1 MENSKKIVVL
11 DGYTLCAGELNF
23 DALRAFGDVTV
34 YDRAA
39 QADVA
44 RLIGD
49 AQIVLTNKAQITADV
64 MAACPQM
71 EYVGVTATGYNIVD
85 VAEAKRRGIVVTNA
99 PAYSTQAVAQHTFA
113 LLLESLNRVGAYS
126 GQVRGGAWQ
135 ASADF
140 CFFSEPMEEI
150 AGKTIGLIGFGH
162 IGQSV
167 AKIALAFGMNVLVC
181 VPHPKAGWD
190 DVRFVTLDELM
201 KESDVVSLHCPLTE
215 ENRRMIDEKAIARMK
230 PGMRIINTA
239 RGGLV
244 DESAMAAALESG
256 RVERV
261 LFLPT
266 GNPPHKKE
274 GLADKFDRLRMV
286 ELAVEHEAGM
296 AVCREE
302 IDRDGVIYTVDTL
315 AALKR
320 KMPDCTLT
328 YLIGADTLRALGT
341 WRRVETVIERCKFLV
356 IMREGETREEVIR
369 LAGLWTQRG
378 AQIDFLDARK
388 MDISSTQI
396 REQIQKGLPFE
407 RLVPQAVADYIHEH
421 GLYGA
426 KTGMELNR

>member
-1 MENSKKIVVL
+1 MPE
-11 DGYTLCAGELNF
+11 
-23 DALRAFGDVTV
+23 
-34 YDRAA
+34 
-39 QADVA
+39 
-44 RLIGD
+44 
-49 AQIVLTNKAQITADV
+49 
-64 MAACPQM
+64 
-71 EYVGVTATGYNIVD
+71 
-85 VAEAKRRGIVVTNA
+85 
-99 PAYSTQAVAQHTFA
+99 
-113 LLLESLNRVGAYS
+113 
-126 GQVRGGAWQ
+126 
-135 ASADF
+135 
-140 CFFSEPMEEI
+140 
-150 AGKTIGLIGFGH
+150 IGLMGGSFNPIHCGH
-162 IGQSV
+162 V
-167 AKIALAFGMNVLVC
+167 ALA
-181 VPHPKAGWD
+181 
-190 DVRFVTLDELM
+190 R
-201 KESDVVSLHCPLTE
+201 
-215 ENRRMIDEKAIARMK
+215 
-230 PGMRIINTA
+230 
-239 RGGLV
+239 
-244 DESAMAAALESG
+244 AALESG

-286 ELAVEHEAGM
+286 ELAVEHETGM
-296 AVCREE
+296 EVCREE

-356 IMREGETREEVIR
+356 MMREGETREEVIR

-407 RLVPQAVADYIHEH
+407 RLVPQAVADYIHKH

>member
-1 MENSKKIVVL
+1 MPE
-11 DGYTLCAGELNF
+11 
-23 DALRAFGDVTV
+23 
-34 YDRAA
+34 
-39 QADVA
+39 
-44 RLIGD
+44 
-49 AQIVLTNKAQITADV
+49 
-64 MAACPQM
+64 
-71 EYVGVTATGYNIVD
+71 
-85 VAEAKRRGIVVTNA
+85 
-99 PAYSTQAVAQHTFA
+99 
-113 LLLESLNRVGAYS
+113 
-126 GQVRGGAWQ
+126 
-135 ASADF
+135 
-140 CFFSEPMEEI
+140 
-150 AGKTIGLIGFGH
+150 IGLMGGSFNPIHCGH
-162 IGQSV
+162 V
-167 AKIALAFGMNVLVC
+167 ALA
-181 VPHPKAGWD
+181 
-190 DVRFVTLDELM
+190 R
-201 KESDVVSLHCPLTE
+201 
-215 ENRRMIDEKAIARMK
+215 
-230 PGMRIINTA
+230 
-239 RGGLV
+239 
-244 DESAMAAALESG
+244 AALESG

-274 GLADKFDRLRMV
+274 GLADNFDRLRMV

-356 IMREGETREEVIR
+356 MMREGETREEVIR

>member
-1 MENSKKIVVL
+1 MPE
-11 DGYTLCAGELNF
+11 
-23 DALRAFGDVTV
+23 
-34 YDRAA
+34 
-39 QADVA
+39 
-44 RLIGD
+44 
-49 AQIVLTNKAQITADV
+49 
-64 MAACPQM
+64 
-71 EYVGVTATGYNIVD
+71 
-85 VAEAKRRGIVVTNA
+85 
-99 PAYSTQAVAQHTFA
+99 
-113 LLLESLNRVGAYS
+113 
-126 GQVRGGAWQ
+126 
-135 ASADF
+135 
-140 CFFSEPMEEI
+140 
-150 AGKTIGLIGFGH
+150 IGLMGGSFNPIHCGH
-162 IGQSV
+162 V
-167 AKIALAFGMNVLVC
+167 ALA
-181 VPHPKAGWD
+181 
-190 DVRFVTLDELM
+190 R
-201 KESDVVSLHCPLTE
+201 
-215 ENRRMIDEKAIARMK
+215 
-230 PGMRIINTA
+230 
-239 RGGLV
+239 
-244 DESAMAAALESG
+244 AALESG

-356 IMREGETREEVIR
+356 MMREGETQEEVIR

-396 REQIQKGLPFE
+396 REQIQKGSPFE

>member
-1 MENSKKIVVL
+1 MPE
-11 DGYTLCAGELNF
+11 
-23 DALRAFGDVTV
+23 
-34 YDRAA
+34 
-39 QADVA
+39 
-44 RLIGD
+44 
-49 AQIVLTNKAQITADV
+49 
-64 MAACPQM
+64 
-71 EYVGVTATGYNIVD
+71 
-85 VAEAKRRGIVVTNA
+85 
-99 PAYSTQAVAQHTFA
+99 
-113 LLLESLNRVGAYS
+113 
-126 GQVRGGAWQ
+126 
-135 ASADF
+135 
-140 CFFSEPMEEI
+140 
-150 AGKTIGLIGFGH
+150 IGLMGGSFNPIHCGH
-162 IGQSV
+162 V
-167 AKIALAFGMNVLVC
+167 ALA
-181 VPHPKAGWD
+181 
-190 DVRFVTLDELM
+190 R
-201 KESDVVSLHCPLTE
+201 
-215 ENRRMIDEKAIARMK
+215 
-230 PGMRIINTA
+230 
-239 RGGLV
+239 
-244 DESAMAAALESG
+244 AALESG

-302 IDRDGVIYTVDTL
+302 IDRGGVIYTVDTL

-356 IMREGETREEVIR
+356 MMREGETREEVIR

-407 RLVPQAVADYIHEH
+407 RFVPQAVADYIHEH

>member
-1 MENSKKIVVL
+1 MPE
-11 DGYTLCAGELNF
+11 
-23 DALRAFGDVTV
+23 
-34 YDRAA
+34 
-39 QADVA
+39 
-44 RLIGD
+44 
-49 AQIVLTNKAQITADV
+49 
-64 MAACPQM
+64 
-71 EYVGVTATGYNIVD
+71 
-85 VAEAKRRGIVVTNA
+85 
-99 PAYSTQAVAQHTFA
+99 
-113 LLLESLNRVGAYS
+113 
-126 GQVRGGAWQ
+126 
-135 ASADF
+135 
-140 CFFSEPMEEI
+140 
-150 AGKTIGLIGFGH
+150 IGLMGGSFNPIHCGH
-162 IGQSV
+162 V
-167 AKIALAFGMNVLVC
+167 ALA
-181 VPHPKAGWD
+181 
-190 DVRFVTLDELM
+190 R
-201 KESDVVSLHCPLTE
+201 
-215 ENRRMIDEKAIARMK
+215 
-230 PGMRIINTA
+230 
-239 RGGLV
+239 
-244 DESAMAAALESG
+244 AALESG

-356 IMREGETREEVIR
+356 MMREGETREEVIR

-421 GLYGA
+421 GLYGRN
-426 KTGMELNR
+426 GMELNR

>member
-1 MENSKKIVVL
+1 MPE
-11 DGYTLCAGELNF
+11 
-23 DALRAFGDVTV
+23 
-34 YDRAA
+34 
-39 QADVA
+39 
-44 RLIGD
+44 
-49 AQIVLTNKAQITADV
+49 
-64 MAACPQM
+64 
-71 EYVGVTATGYNIVD
+71 
-85 VAEAKRRGIVVTNA
+85 
-99 PAYSTQAVAQHTFA
+99 
-113 LLLESLNRVGAYS
+113 
-126 GQVRGGAWQ
+126 
-135 ASADF
+135 
-140 CFFSEPMEEI
+140 
-150 AGKTIGLIGFGH
+150 IGLMGGSFNPIHCGH
-162 IGQSV
+162 V
-167 AKIALAFGMNVLVC
+167 ALA
-181 VPHPKAGWD
+181 
-190 DVRFVTLDELM
+190 R
-201 KESDVVSLHCPLTE
+201 
-215 ENRRMIDEKAIARMK
+215 
-230 PGMRIINTA
+230 
-239 RGGLV
+239 
-244 DESAMAAALESG
+244 AALESG

-274 GLADKFDRLRMV
+274 GLVDKFDRLRMV

-356 IMREGETREEVIR
+356 MMREGETREEVIR

>member
-1 MENSKKIVVL
+1 MPE
-11 DGYTLCAGELNF
+11 
-23 DALRAFGDVTV
+23 
-34 YDRAA
+34 
-39 QADVA
+39 
-44 RLIGD
+44 
-49 AQIVLTNKAQITADV
+49 
-64 MAACPQM
+64 
-71 EYVGVTATGYNIVD
+71 
-85 VAEAKRRGIVVTNA
+85 
-99 PAYSTQAVAQHTFA
+99 
-113 LLLESLNRVGAYS
+113 
-126 GQVRGGAWQ
+126 
-135 ASADF
+135 
-140 CFFSEPMEEI
+140 
-150 AGKTIGLIGFGH
+150 IGLMGGSFNPIHCGH
-162 IGQSV
+162 V
-167 AKIALAFGMNVLVC
+167 ALA
-181 VPHPKAGWD
+181 
-190 DVRFVTLDELM
+190 R
-201 KESDVVSLHCPLTE
+201 
-215 ENRRMIDEKAIARMK
+215 
-230 PGMRIINTA
+230 
-239 RGGLV
+239 
-244 DESAMAAALESG
+244 AALESG

-341 WRRVETVIERCKFLV
+341 WRRVETVIERCNFLV
-356 IMREGETREEVIR
+356 MMREGETREEVIR
-369 LAGLWTQRG
+369 LAGLWTQKG

>member
-1 MENSKKIVVL
+1 MPE
-11 DGYTLCAGELNF
+11 
-23 DALRAFGDVTV
+23 
-34 YDRAA
+34 
-39 QADVA
+39 
-44 RLIGD
+44 
-49 AQIVLTNKAQITADV
+49 
-64 MAACPQM
+64 
-71 EYVGVTATGYNIVD
+71 
-85 VAEAKRRGIVVTNA
+85 
-99 PAYSTQAVAQHTFA
+99 
-113 LLLESLNRVGAYS
+113 
-126 GQVRGGAWQ
+126 
-135 ASADF
+135 
-140 CFFSEPMEEI
+140 
-150 AGKTIGLIGFGH
+150 IGLMGGSFNPIHCGH
-162 IGQSV
+162 V
-167 AKIALAFGMNVLVC
+167 ALA
-181 VPHPKAGWD
+181 
-190 DVRFVTLDELM
+190 R
-201 KESDVVSLHCPLTE
+201 
-215 ENRRMIDEKAIARMK
+215 
-230 PGMRIINTA
+230 
-239 RGGLV
+239 
-244 DESAMAAALESG
+244 AALESG

-341 WRRVETVIERCKFLV
+341 WRHVETVIERCKFLV
-356 IMREGETREEVIR
+356 MMREGETREEVIR

>member
-1 MENSKKIVVL
+1 MPE
-11 DGYTLCAGELNF
+11 
-23 DALRAFGDVTV
+23 
-34 YDRAA
+34 
-39 QADVA
+39 
-44 RLIGD
+44 
-49 AQIVLTNKAQITADV
+49 
-64 MAACPQM
+64 
-71 EYVGVTATGYNIVD
+71 
-85 VAEAKRRGIVVTNA
+85 
-99 PAYSTQAVAQHTFA
+99 
-113 LLLESLNRVGAYS
+113 
-126 GQVRGGAWQ
+126 
-135 ASADF
+135 
-140 CFFSEPMEEI
+140 
-150 AGKTIGLIGFGH
+150 IGLMGGSFNPIHCGH
-162 IGQSV
+162 V
-167 AKIALAFGMNVLVC
+167 ALA
-181 VPHPKAGWD
+181 
-190 DVRFVTLDELM
+190 R
-201 KESDVVSLHCPLTE
+201 
-215 ENRRMIDEKAIARMK
+215 
-230 PGMRIINTA
+230 
-239 RGGLV
+239 
-244 DESAMAAALESG
+244 AALESG

-286 ELAVEHEAGM
+286 ELAVEHETGM
-296 AVCREE
+296 EVCREE

-341 WRRVETVIERCKFLV
+341 WRRVETVIERCKFPV
-356 IMREGETREEVIR
+356 MMREGETREEVIR

>member
-1 MENSKKIVVL
+1 MPE
-11 DGYTLCAGELNF
+11 
-23 DALRAFGDVTV
+23 
-34 YDRAA
+34 
-39 QADVA
+39 
-44 RLIGD
+44 
-49 AQIVLTNKAQITADV
+49 
-64 MAACPQM
+64 
-71 EYVGVTATGYNIVD
+71 
-85 VAEAKRRGIVVTNA
+85 
-99 PAYSTQAVAQHTFA
+99 
-113 LLLESLNRVGAYS
+113 
-126 GQVRGGAWQ
+126 
-135 ASADF
+135 
-140 CFFSEPMEEI
+140 
-150 AGKTIGLIGFGH
+150 IGLMGGSFNPIHCGH
-162 IGQSV
+162 V
-167 AKIALAFGMNVLVC
+167 ALA
-181 VPHPKAGWD
+181 
-190 DVRFVTLDELM
+190 R
-201 KESDVVSLHCPLTE
+201 
-215 ENRRMIDEKAIARMK
+215 
-230 PGMRIINTA
+230 
-239 RGGLV
+239 
-244 DESAMAAALESG
+244 AALESG

-356 IMREGETREEVIR
+356 MMREGETREEVIR

-426 KTGMELNR
+426 KTGMELN

>member
-1 MENSKKIVVL
+1 MPE
-11 DGYTLCAGELNF
+11 
-23 DALRAFGDVTV
+23 
-34 YDRAA
+34 
-39 QADVA
+39 
-44 RLIGD
+44 
-49 AQIVLTNKAQITADV
+49 
-64 MAACPQM
+64 
-71 EYVGVTATGYNIVD
+71 
-85 VAEAKRRGIVVTNA
+85 
-99 PAYSTQAVAQHTFA
+99 
-113 LLLESLNRVGAYS
+113 
-126 GQVRGGAWQ
+126 
-135 ASADF
+135 
-140 CFFSEPMEEI
+140 
-150 AGKTIGLIGFGH
+150 IGLMGGNFNPIHCGH
-162 IGQSV
+162 V
-167 AKIALAFGMNVLVC
+167 ALA
-181 VPHPKAGWD
+181 
-190 DVRFVTLDELM
+190 R
-201 KESDVVSLHCPLTE
+201 
-215 ENRRMIDEKAIARMK
+215 
-230 PGMRIINTA
+230 
-239 RGGLV
+239 
-244 DESAMAAALESG
+244 AALESG

-356 IMREGETREEVIR
+356 MMREGETREEVIR

>member
-1 MENSKKIVVL
+1 MPE
-11 DGYTLCAGELNF
+11 
-23 DALRAFGDVTV
+23 
-34 YDRAA
+34 
-39 QADVA
+39 
-44 RLIGD
+44 
-49 AQIVLTNKAQITADV
+49 
-64 MAACPQM
+64 
-71 EYVGVTATGYNIVD
+71 
-85 VAEAKRRGIVVTNA
+85 
-99 PAYSTQAVAQHTFA
+99 
-113 LLLESLNRVGAYS
+113 
-126 GQVRGGAWQ
+126 
-135 ASADF
+135 
-140 CFFSEPMEEI
+140 
-150 AGKTIGLIGFGH
+150 IGLMGGSFNPIHCGH
-162 IGQSV
+162 V
-167 AKIALAFGMNVLVC
+167 ALA
-181 VPHPKAGWD
+181 
-190 DVRFVTLDELM
+190 R
-201 KESDVVSLHCPLTE
+201 
-215 ENRRMIDEKAIARMK
+215 
-230 PGMRIINTA
+230 
-239 RGGLV
+239 
-244 DESAMAAALESG
+244 AALESG

-356 IMREGETREEVIR
+356 MMREGATREEVIR

>member
-1 MENSKKIVVL
+1 M
-11 DGYTLCAGELNF
+11 
-23 DALRAFGDVTV
+23 
-34 YDRAA
+34 
-39 QADVA
+39 
-44 RLIGD
+44 
-49 AQIVLTNKAQITADV
+49 
-64 MAACPQM
+64 
-71 EYVGVTATGYNIVD
+71 
-85 VAEAKRRGIVVTNA
+85 
-99 PAYSTQAVAQHTFA
+99 
-113 LLLESLNRVGAYS
+113 
-126 GQVRGGAWQ
+126 GG
-135 ASADF
+135 SF
-140 CFFSEPMEEI
+140 NPIHC
-150 AGKTIGLIGFGH
+150 GH
-162 IGQSV
+162 V
-167 AKIALAFGMNVLVC
+167 ALA
-181 VPHPKAGWD
+181 
-190 DVRFVTLDELM
+190 R
-201 KESDVVSLHCPLTE
+201 
-215 ENRRMIDEKAIARMK
+215 
-230 PGMRIINTA
+230 
-239 RGGLV
+239 
-244 DESAMAAALESG
+244 AALESG

-328 YLIGADTLRALGT
+328 YLIGADTLRALGA

-356 IMREGETREEVIR
+356 MMREGETREEVIR

-407 RLVPQAVADYIHEH
+407 RFVPQAVADYIHEH

>member
-1 MENSKKIVVL
+1 MPE
-11 DGYTLCAGELNF
+11 
-23 DALRAFGDVTV
+23 
-34 YDRAA
+34 
-39 QADVA
+39 
-44 RLIGD
+44 
-49 AQIVLTNKAQITADV
+49 
-64 MAACPQM
+64 
-71 EYVGVTATGYNIVD
+71 
-85 VAEAKRRGIVVTNA
+85 
-99 PAYSTQAVAQHTFA
+99 
-113 LLLESLNRVGAYS
+113 
-126 GQVRGGAWQ
+126 
-135 ASADF
+135 
-140 CFFSEPMEEI
+140 
-150 AGKTIGLIGFGH
+150 IGLMGGSFNPIHCGH
-162 IGQSV
+162 V
-167 AKIALAFGMNVLVC
+167 ALA
-181 VPHPKAGWD
+181 
-190 DVRFVTLDELM
+190 R
-201 KESDVVSLHCPLTE
+201 
-215 ENRRMIDEKAIARMK
+215 
-230 PGMRIINTA
+230 
-239 RGGLV
+239 
-244 DESAMAAALESG
+244 AALESG

-341 WRRVETVIERCKFLV
+341 WRRVETVIERCKYLV
-356 IMREGETREEVIR
+356 MMREGETREEVIR

>member
-1 MENSKKIVVL
+1 MPE
-11 DGYTLCAGELNF
+11 
-23 DALRAFGDVTV
+23 
-34 YDRAA
+34 
-39 QADVA
+39 
-44 RLIGD
+44 
-49 AQIVLTNKAQITADV
+49 
-64 MAACPQM
+64 
-71 EYVGVTATGYNIVD
+71 
-85 VAEAKRRGIVVTNA
+85 
-99 PAYSTQAVAQHTFA
+99 
-113 LLLESLNRVGAYS
+113 
-126 GQVRGGAWQ
+126 
-135 ASADF
+135 
-140 CFFSEPMEEI
+140 
-150 AGKTIGLIGFGH
+150 IGLMGGSFNPIHCGH
-162 IGQSV
+162 V
-167 AKIALAFGMNVLVC
+167 ALA
-181 VPHPKAGWD
+181 
-190 DVRFVTLDELM
+190 R
-201 KESDVVSLHCPLTE
+201 
-215 ENRRMIDEKAIARMK
+215 
-230 PGMRIINTA
+230 
-239 RGGLV
+239 
-244 DESAMAAALESG
+244 AALESG

-302 IDRDGVIYTVDTL
+302 IDRGGVIYTVDTL

-356 IMREGETREEVIR
+356 MMREGETREEVIR

-407 RLVPQAVADYIHEH
+407 RLVPQAVADYIHKH

>member
-1 MENSKKIVVL
+1 MPE
-11 DGYTLCAGELNF
+11 
-23 DALRAFGDVTV
+23 
-34 YDRAA
+34 
-39 QADVA
+39 
-44 RLIGD
+44 
-49 AQIVLTNKAQITADV
+49 
-64 MAACPQM
+64 
-71 EYVGVTATGYNIVD
+71 
-85 VAEAKRRGIVVTNA
+85 
-99 PAYSTQAVAQHTFA
+99 
-113 LLLESLNRVGAYS
+113 
-126 GQVRGGAWQ
+126 
-135 ASADF
+135 
-140 CFFSEPMEEI
+140 
-150 AGKTIGLIGFGH
+150 IGLMGGSFNPIHCGH
-162 IGQSV
+162 V
-167 AKIALAFGMNVLVC
+167 ALA
-181 VPHPKAGWD
+181 
-190 DVRFVTLDELM
+190 R
-201 KESDVVSLHCPLTE
+201 
-215 ENRRMIDEKAIARMK
+215 
-230 PGMRIINTA
+230 
-239 RGGLV
+239 
-244 DESAMAAALESG
+244 AALESG

-356 IMREGETREEVIR
+356 MMREGETREEVIR

-396 REQIQKGLPFE
+396 REPIQKGLPFE

>member
-1 MENSKKIVVL
+1 MPE
-11 DGYTLCAGELNF
+11 
-23 DALRAFGDVTV
+23 
-34 YDRAA
+34 
-39 QADVA
+39 
-44 RLIGD
+44 
-49 AQIVLTNKAQITADV
+49 
-64 MAACPQM
+64 
-71 EYVGVTATGYNIVD
+71 
-85 VAEAKRRGIVVTNA
+85 
-99 PAYSTQAVAQHTFA
+99 
-113 LLLESLNRVGAYS
+113 
-126 GQVRGGAWQ
+126 
-135 ASADF
+135 
-140 CFFSEPMEEI
+140 
-150 AGKTIGLIGFGH
+150 IGLMGGSFNPIHCGH
-162 IGQSV
+162 V
-167 AKIALAFGMNVLVC
+167 ALA
-181 VPHPKAGWD
+181 
-190 DVRFVTLDELM
+190 R
-201 KESDVVSLHCPLTE
+201 
-215 ENRRMIDEKAIARMK
+215 
-230 PGMRIINTA
+230 
-239 RGGLV
+239 
-244 DESAMAAALESG
+244 AALESG

-356 IMREGETREEVIR
+356 MMREGETREEVIR

-426 KTGMELNR
+426 KTGMELNG

>member
-1 MENSKKIVVL
+1 MPE
-11 DGYTLCAGELNF
+11 
-23 DALRAFGDVTV
+23 
-34 YDRAA
+34 
-39 QADVA
+39 
-44 RLIGD
+44 
-49 AQIVLTNKAQITADV
+49 
-64 MAACPQM
+64 
-71 EYVGVTATGYNIVD
+71 
-85 VAEAKRRGIVVTNA
+85 
-99 PAYSTQAVAQHTFA
+99 
-113 LLLESLNRVGAYS
+113 
-126 GQVRGGAWQ
+126 
-135 ASADF
+135 
-140 CFFSEPMEEI
+140 
-150 AGKTIGLIGFGH
+150 IGLMGGSFNPIHCGH
-162 IGQSV
+162 V
-167 AKIALAFGMNVLVC
+167 ALA
-181 VPHPKAGWD
+181 
-190 DVRFVTLDELM
+190 R
-201 KESDVVSLHCPLTE
+201 
-215 ENRRMIDEKAIARMK
+215 
-230 PGMRIINTA
+230 
-239 RGGLV
+239 
-244 DESAMAAALESG
+244 AALESG

-341 WRRVETVIERCKFLV
+341 WRRVETVIERCKYLV
-356 IMREGETREEVIR
+356 MMREGETREDVIR

>member
-1 MENSKKIVVL
+1 MPE
-11 DGYTLCAGELNF
+11 
-23 DALRAFGDVTV
+23 
-34 YDRAA
+34 
-39 QADVA
+39 
-44 RLIGD
+44 
-49 AQIVLTNKAQITADV
+49 
-64 MAACPQM
+64 
-71 EYVGVTATGYNIVD
+71 
-85 VAEAKRRGIVVTNA
+85 
-99 PAYSTQAVAQHTFA
+99 
-113 LLLESLNRVGAYS
+113 
-126 GQVRGGAWQ
+126 
-135 ASADF
+135 
-140 CFFSEPMEEI
+140 
-150 AGKTIGLIGFGH
+150 IGLMGGSFNPIHCGH
-162 IGQSV
+162 V
-167 AKIALAFGMNVLVC
+167 ALA
-181 VPHPKAGWD
+181 
-190 DVRFVTLDELM
+190 R
-201 KESDVVSLHCPLTE
+201 
-215 ENRRMIDEKAIARMK
+215 
-230 PGMRIINTA
+230 
-239 RGGLV
+239 
-244 DESAMAAALESG
+244 AALESG

-356 IMREGETREEVIR
+356 MMREGETREEVIR

-407 RLVPQAVADYIHEH
+407 RLVPKAVADYIHEH

>member
-1 MENSKKIVVL
+1 MPE
-11 DGYTLCAGELNF
+11 
-23 DALRAFGDVTV
+23 
-34 YDRAA
+34 
-39 QADVA
+39 
-44 RLIGD
+44 
-49 AQIVLTNKAQITADV
+49 
-64 MAACPQM
+64 
-71 EYVGVTATGYNIVD
+71 
-85 VAEAKRRGIVVTNA
+85 
-99 PAYSTQAVAQHTFA
+99 
-113 LLLESLNRVGAYS
+113 
-126 GQVRGGAWQ
+126 
-135 ASADF
+135 
-140 CFFSEPMEEI
+140 
-150 AGKTIGLIGFGH
+150 IGLMGGSFNPIHCGH
-162 IGQSV
+162 V
-167 AKIALAFGMNVLVC
+167 ALA
-181 VPHPKAGWD
+181 
-190 DVRFVTLDELM
+190 R
-201 KESDVVSLHCPLTE
+201 
-215 ENRRMIDEKAIARMK
+215 
-230 PGMRIINTA
+230 
-239 RGGLV
+239 
-244 DESAMAAALESG
+244 AALESG

-356 IMREGETREEVIR
+356 MMREGETREEVIR

-421 GLYGA
+421 RIYGA

>member
-1 MENSKKIVVL
+1 MPE
-11 DGYTLCAGELNF
+11 
-23 DALRAFGDVTV
+23 
-34 YDRAA
+34 
-39 QADVA
+39 
-44 RLIGD
+44 
-49 AQIVLTNKAQITADV
+49 
-64 MAACPQM
+64 
-71 EYVGVTATGYNIVD
+71 
-85 VAEAKRRGIVVTNA
+85 
-99 PAYSTQAVAQHTFA
+99 
-113 LLLESLNRVGAYS
+113 
-126 GQVRGGAWQ
+126 
-135 ASADF
+135 
-140 CFFSEPMEEI
+140 
-150 AGKTIGLIGFGH
+150 IGLMGGSFNPIHCGH
-162 IGQSV
+162 V
-167 AKIALAFGMNVLVC
+167 ALA
-181 VPHPKAGWD
+181 
-190 DVRFVTLDELM
+190 R
-201 KESDVVSLHCPLTE
+201 
-215 ENRRMIDEKAIARMK
+215 
-230 PGMRIINTA
+230 
-239 RGGLV
+239 
-244 DESAMAAALESG
+244 AALESG

-286 ELAVEHEAGM
+286 ELAVEHDAGM

-356 IMREGETREEVIR
+356 MMREGETREEVIR

>member
-1 MENSKKIVVL
+1 MPE
-11 DGYTLCAGELNF
+11 
-23 DALRAFGDVTV
+23 
-34 YDRAA
+34 
-39 QADVA
+39 
-44 RLIGD
+44 
-49 AQIVLTNKAQITADV
+49 
-64 MAACPQM
+64 
-71 EYVGVTATGYNIVD
+71 
-85 VAEAKRRGIVVTNA
+85 
-99 PAYSTQAVAQHTFA
+99 
-113 LLLESLNRVGAYS
+113 
-126 GQVRGGAWQ
+126 
-135 ASADF
+135 
-140 CFFSEPMEEI
+140 
-150 AGKTIGLIGFGH
+150 IGLMGGSFNPIHCGH
-162 IGQSV
+162 V
-167 AKIALAFGMNVLVC
+167 ALA
-181 VPHPKAGWD
+181 
-190 DVRFVTLDELM
+190 R
-201 KESDVVSLHCPLTE
+201 
-215 ENRRMIDEKAIARMK
+215 
-230 PGMRIINTA
+230 
-239 RGGLV
+239 
-244 DESAMAAALESG
+244 AALESG

-356 IMREGETREEVIR
+356 MMREGETREEVIR

-407 RLVPQAVADYIHEH
+407 RLVSQAVADYIHEH

>member
-1 MENSKKIVVL
+1 MPE
-11 DGYTLCAGELNF
+11 
-23 DALRAFGDVTV
+23 
-34 YDRAA
+34 
-39 QADVA
+39 
-44 RLIGD
+44 
-49 AQIVLTNKAQITADV
+49 
-64 MAACPQM
+64 
-71 EYVGVTATGYNIVD
+71 
-85 VAEAKRRGIVVTNA
+85 
-99 PAYSTQAVAQHTFA
+99 
-113 LLLESLNRVGAYS
+113 
-126 GQVRGGAWQ
+126 
-135 ASADF
+135 
-140 CFFSEPMEEI
+140 
-150 AGKTIGLIGFGH
+150 IGLMGGSFNPIHCGH
-162 IGQSV
+162 V
-167 AKIALAFGMNVLVC
+167 ALA
-181 VPHPKAGWD
+181 
-190 DVRFVTLDELM
+190 R
-201 KESDVVSLHCPLTE
+201 
-215 ENRRMIDEKAIARMK
+215 
-230 PGMRIINTA
+230 
-239 RGGLV
+239 
-244 DESAMAAALESG
+244 AALESG

-356 IMREGETREEVIR
+356 MMREGETREEDIR

>member
-1 MENSKKIVVL
+1 M
-11 DGYTLCAGELNF
+11 
-23 DALRAFGDVTV
+23 
-34 YDRAA
+34 
-39 QADVA
+39 
-44 RLIGD
+44 
-49 AQIVLTNKAQITADV
+49 
-64 MAACPQM
+64 
-71 EYVGVTATGYNIVD
+71 
-85 VAEAKRRGIVVTNA
+85 
-99 PAYSTQAVAQHTFA
+99 
-113 LLLESLNRVGAYS
+113 
-126 GQVRGGAWQ
+126 GG
-135 ASADF
+135 SF
-140 CFFSEPMEEI
+140 NPIHC
-150 AGKTIGLIGFGH
+150 GH
-162 IGQSV
+162 V
-167 AKIALAFGMNVLVC
+167 ALA
-181 VPHPKAGWD
+181 
-190 DVRFVTLDELM
+190 R
-201 KESDVVSLHCPLTE
+201 
-215 ENRRMIDEKAIARMK
+215 
-230 PGMRIINTA
+230 
-239 RGGLV
+239 
-244 DESAMAAALESG
+244 AALESG

-356 IMREGETREEVIR
+356 MMREGETREEVIR

-421 GLYGA
+421 GLYRA

>member
-1 MENSKKIVVL
+1 MPE
-11 DGYTLCAGELNF
+11 
-23 DALRAFGDVTV
+23 
-34 YDRAA
+34 
-39 QADVA
+39 
-44 RLIGD
+44 
-49 AQIVLTNKAQITADV
+49 
-64 MAACPQM
+64 
-71 EYVGVTATGYNIVD
+71 
-85 VAEAKRRGIVVTNA
+85 
-99 PAYSTQAVAQHTFA
+99 
-113 LLLESLNRVGAYS
+113 
-126 GQVRGGAWQ
+126 
-135 ASADF
+135 
-140 CFFSEPMEEI
+140 
-150 AGKTIGLIGFGH
+150 IGLMGGSFNPIHCGH
-162 IGQSV
+162 V
-167 AKIALAFGMNVLVC
+167 ALA
-181 VPHPKAGWD
+181 
-190 DVRFVTLDELM
+190 R
-201 KESDVVSLHCPLTE
+201 
-215 ENRRMIDEKAIARMK
+215 
-230 PGMRIINTA
+230 
-239 RGGLV
+239 
-244 DESAMAAALESG
+244 AALESG

-320 KMPDCTLT
+320 KMPDCTLP
-328 YLIGADTLRALGT
+328 YLIGAETLRALGT

-356 IMREGETREEVIR
+356 MMREGETREEVIR

>member
-1 MENSKKIVVL
+1 MPE
-11 DGYTLCAGELNF
+11 
-23 DALRAFGDVTV
+23 
-34 YDRAA
+34 
-39 QADVA
+39 
-44 RLIGD
+44 
-49 AQIVLTNKAQITADV
+49 
-64 MAACPQM
+64 
-71 EYVGVTATGYNIVD
+71 
-85 VAEAKRRGIVVTNA
+85 
-99 PAYSTQAVAQHTFA
+99 
-113 LLLESLNRVGAYS
+113 
-126 GQVRGGAWQ
+126 
-135 ASADF
+135 
-140 CFFSEPMEEI
+140 
-150 AGKTIGLIGFGH
+150 IGLMGGSFNPIHCGH
-162 IGQSV
+162 V
-167 AKIALAFGMNVLVC
+167 ALA
-181 VPHPKAGWD
+181 
-190 DVRFVTLDELM
+190 R
-201 KESDVVSLHCPLTE
+201 
-215 ENRRMIDEKAIARMK
+215 
-230 PGMRIINTA
+230 
-239 RGGLV
+239 
-244 DESAMAAALESG
+244 AALESG

-356 IMREGETREEVIR
+356 MMRDGETREEVIR

>member
-1 MENSKKIVVL
+1 MPE
-11 DGYTLCAGELNF
+11 
-23 DALRAFGDVTV
+23 
-34 YDRAA
+34 
-39 QADVA
+39 
-44 RLIGD
+44 
-49 AQIVLTNKAQITADV
+49 
-64 MAACPQM
+64 
-71 EYVGVTATGYNIVD
+71 
-85 VAEAKRRGIVVTNA
+85 
-99 PAYSTQAVAQHTFA
+99 
-113 LLLESLNRVGAYS
+113 
-126 GQVRGGAWQ
+126 
-135 ASADF
+135 
-140 CFFSEPMEEI
+140 
-150 AGKTIGLIGFGH
+150 IGLMGGSFNPIHCGH
-162 IGQSV
+162 V
-167 AKIALAFGMNVLVC
+167 ALA
-181 VPHPKAGWD
+181 
-190 DVRFVTLDELM
+190 R
-201 KESDVVSLHCPLTE
+201 
-215 ENRRMIDEKAIARMK
+215 
-230 PGMRIINTA
+230 
-239 RGGLV
+239 
-244 DESAMAAALESG
+244 AALESG

-356 IMREGETREEVIR
+356 MMREGETREEDIR
-369 LAGLWTQRG
+369 QAGLWTQRG

>member
-1 MENSKKIVVL
+1 MPE
-11 DGYTLCAGELNF
+11 
-23 DALRAFGDVTV
+23 
-34 YDRAA
+34 
-39 QADVA
+39 
-44 RLIGD
+44 
-49 AQIVLTNKAQITADV
+49 
-64 MAACPQM
+64 
-71 EYVGVTATGYNIVD
+71 
-85 VAEAKRRGIVVTNA
+85 
-99 PAYSTQAVAQHTFA
+99 
-113 LLLESLNRVGAYS
+113 
-126 GQVRGGAWQ
+126 
-135 ASADF
+135 
-140 CFFSEPMEEI
+140 
-150 AGKTIGLIGFGH
+150 IGLMGGSFNPIHCGH
-162 IGQSV
+162 V
-167 AKIALAFGMNVLVC
+167 ALA
-181 VPHPKAGWD
+181 
-190 DVRFVTLDELM
+190 R
-201 KESDVVSLHCPLTE
+201 
-215 ENRRMIDEKAIARMK
+215 
-230 PGMRIINTA
+230 
-239 RGGLV
+239 
-244 DESAMAAALESG
+244 AALESG

-356 IMREGETREEVIR
+356 MMREGETREEVIR
-369 LAGLWTQRG
+369 LAGLWTQKG

>member
-1 MENSKKIVVL
+1 MPE
-11 DGYTLCAGELNF
+11 
-23 DALRAFGDVTV
+23 
-34 YDRAA
+34 
-39 QADVA
+39 
-44 RLIGD
+44 
-49 AQIVLTNKAQITADV
+49 
-64 MAACPQM
+64 
-71 EYVGVTATGYNIVD
+71 
-85 VAEAKRRGIVVTNA
+85 
-99 PAYSTQAVAQHTFA
+99 
-113 LLLESLNRVGAYS
+113 
-126 GQVRGGAWQ
+126 
-135 ASADF
+135 
-140 CFFSEPMEEI
+140 
-150 AGKTIGLIGFGH
+150 IGLMGGSFNPIHCGH
-162 IGQSV
+162 V
-167 AKIALAFGMNVLVC
+167 ALA
-181 VPHPKAGWD
+181 
-190 DVRFVTLDELM
+190 R
-201 KESDVVSLHCPLTE
+201 
-215 ENRRMIDEKAIARMK
+215 
-230 PGMRIINTA
+230 
-239 RGGLV
+239 
-244 DESAMAAALESG
+244 AALESG

-302 IDRDGVIYTVDTL
+302 IDRGGVIYTVDTL

-356 IMREGETREEVIR
+356 MMREGETREEVVR